1 MFRRK
6 MVLSLMTSILAL
18 GLYSTKAHASTIDFQ
33 RISGGDRYETC
44 RSILNAGWTNTDYLV
59 VASGENF
66 PDALCAVPLAK
77 KYNAPIMLVGKDG
90 ISGNNEL
97 ELAKLGL
104 KHVFIVGGK
113 GSVSEDCE
121 NVFRA
126 YCTEPLTAIT
136 RFGGNNR
143 YETSKQVAEY
153 LGANN
158 GVVIANGENFP
169 DALSIAPIA
178 GIKGM
183 PILLSLPNALT
194 DSTSSFVKDNNVTKS
209 YVVGGNAVVSDDVLN
224 QLPNAK
230 RLAGSSRYST
240 NAAVINEFKD
250 SLNFDNTY
258 MASGQNFPDAL
269 SGSAL
274 AALNNAPMFLVN
286 DSNSQEQKDIIQG
299 KLASINKITMLGG
312 YSVVK
317 YNPINKLID
326 GINEA
331 VVPYQSGWNND
342 LKNRLNTFM
351 DSADKLLPGCSWYQP
366 MYDQLNY
373 ILYQYATGKISETEA
388 INKII
393 STNYR
398 GLKADTKRI
407 VVRKYTYS
415 TNDVATIYKTYSI
428 FSGMCYIYSN
438 CYIYYDA
445 NTNTNTIYGIGTDI
459 TSE

>member
-18 GLYSTKAHASTIDFQ
+18 GMYATKAHASTIDMK
-33 RISGGDRYETC
+33 RIWGGDRYDTA
-44 RSILNAGWTNTDYLV
+44 RKILNTGWTNTDCLV

-66 PDALCAVPLAK
+66 PDALCAVPLAR
-77 KYNAPIMLVGKDG
+77 KYNAPIMLVGKNG

-126 YCTEPLTAIT
+126 YCDEPLTAIT

-183 PILLSLPNALT
+183 PILLSLPNTLP
-194 DSTSSFVKDNNVTKS
+194 DSTSSYIKDKNVTKS
-209 YVVGGNAVVSDDVLN
+209 YVVGGSAVVSDDILS

-230 RLAGSSRYST
+230 RLAGNSRYST

-250 SLNFDNTY
+250 SLNFANTY

-317 YNPINKLID
+317 YNPINNLID

-331 VVPYQSGWNND
+331 VIPYQSGWNNE
-342 LKNRLNTFM
+342 LKYRLNRYA
-351 DSADKLLPGCSWYQP
+351 DSPEAACQWYQP
-366 MYDQLNY
+366 IYDQLNY
-373 ILYQYATGKISETEA
+373 ILFQYATGKLSTEEA
-388 INKII
+388 ISKVN
-393 STNYR
+393 STKYLELGTESQN
-398 GLKADTKRI
+398 TI
-407 VVRKYTYS
+407 VRKYTYATNS
-415 TNDVATIYKTYSI
+415 TADIYRTYGI
-428 FSGMCYIYSN
+428 FSGMCYNYSN
-438 CYIYYDA
+438 CFIYYDA
-445 NTNTNTIYGIGTDI
+445 KTNTNTIYAIGTRI
-459 TSE
+459 LPEN